1 MDRLGCRSHL
11 VAVASLY
18 LGAACLMAGG
28 YVSPAC
34 AQDLPARSG
43 GKSCPIREAT
53 VVVFMWCPQRRSIP
67 DRRPGTFSF
76 ITRIDRPS
84 IHSTPSHCGRWR
96 LPGSRS

>member
-43 GKSCPIREAT
+43 GKSCPI
-53 VVVFMWCPQRRSIP
+53 
-67 DRRPGTFSF
+67 
-76 ITRIDRPS
+76 
-84 IHSTPSHCGRWR
+84 
-96 LPGSRS
+96 